1 MSVQLDSPISGL
13 AHTIQVAVTPVFLLS
28 GVALILGVLTNRL
41 ARIIDRTRVL
51 EAVPPG
57 EQRTEARRVELRAL
71 HARAR
76 VINRAIG
83 LCTYCALLV
92 AAVIAA
98 IFLGDI
104 ARIDLTIAVAVA
116 FIAAMLTLILGLMY
130 FLREV
135 HMATAQMRD
144 APHPD

>member
-1 MSVQLDSPISGL
+1 MILQIDSPISGL
-13 AHTIQVAVTPVFLLS
+13 AHTIQVAVAPVFLLS

-51 EAVPPG
+51 EALPAG
-57 EQRTEARRVELRAL
+57 EPRTDDQRLELRAL
-71 HARAR
+71 RARAR
-76 VINRAIG
+76 HINRALG

-92 AAVIAA
+92 ASVIAA

-104 ARIDLTIAVAVA
+104 ARIDITIAVAVA
-116 FIAAMLTLILGLMY
+116 FIAAMVTLILGLLS

-144 APHPD
+144 APRSD